1 MWSWGSIWIIALIMN
16 SWVDLKTHWYVHCQ
30 SVTYSVFNYRD
41 QGETIKINWNEPWLC
56 KKCLNTQS
64 QCCFVSSRQER
75 GGSCCLGFHFHK
87 HPTTHPL
94 SLSSSL
100 FVLQLNALN
109 FLVHWIVDSTVCVD
123 AKIMTAACFSCY
135 RKRGKCL
142 LEMRDCLDFPVW
154 ALGGGWV
161 VAGGGVKSNKLV
173 RSELRGRNLKGAC
186 NESKR

>member
-1 MWSWGSIWIIALIMN
+1 MGGDKMHQILSPPIIMGGDKIWRRIDMYTV
-16 SWVDLKTHWYVHCQ
+16 SPSHTHYP
-30 SVTYSVFNYRD
+30 VFNYRD

-56 KKCLNTQS
+56 KKCFNTQS

-100 FVLQLNALN
+100 FALQLNTLN

-154 ALGGGWV
+154 ALGGG
-161 VAGGGVKSNKLV
+161 
-173 RSELRGRNLKGAC
+173 E
-186 NESKR
+186 